1 MEPEQEK
8 GTKTGTEKTKTRPP
22 VATVTG
28 LYRGTFAGLVPLT
41 VKTPLTQD
49 QVRRNPIFYELDL
62 NYEKADENLIID
74 LCYDNLASRR
84 LQDLFRGTDIPH
96 GIRFWPDWFDIPP
109 YDEIH
114 DLDGRRVYPRAPG
127 IHTVQIRTACRKY
140 AQMGR
145 SRDFSPEN
153 GGSTSPVFE
162 IMIAGDA
169 NVRE

>member
-1 MEPEQEK
+1 MEPEAET
-8 GTKTGTEKTKTRPP
+8 GTKTGTQEMKTRPP

-62 NYEKADENLIID
+62 NYERGDENLIID
-74 LCYDNLASRR
+74 VIYDNLAPYR

-109 YDEIH
+109 YDEIR
-114 DLDGRRVYPRAPG
+114 DPDGRRVYPRAPG
-127 IHTVQIRTACRKY
+127 IHTVQICTASRKF
-140 AQMGR
+140 AQEGR
-145 SRDFSPEN
+145 SRDFSPEK

-162 IMIAGDA
+162 ILIAGDDH
-169 NVRE
+169 V